1 MGGHWLLVIGYWA
14 APLASFVELIR
25 RDGTDN
31 PDCPC
36 HPFLVHRRMAAP
48 RALDPIAQ
56 RSLEPPPVSS
66 AMVLAHRRY
75 WRFNVILISV
85 LMLIGFVFSFIV
97 PLLARSLSSVRVAGF
112 RLPFYIGAQGAI
124 VVYLLLIAVYIV
136 AMTRADRRLRQSA
149 EADALSGDA
158 VHEAA
163 P

>member
-1 MGGHWLLVIGYWA
+1 
-14 APLASFVELIR
+14 
-25 RDGTDN
+25 
-31 PDCPC
+31 
-36 HPFLVHRRMAAP
+36 MAAP

-97 PLLARSLSSVRVAGF
+97 PLLARSLSCVRVAGF